1 MNESIVEM
9 CLEGNKLSNLL
20 TNESIKKLYNLFLKV
35 SEALKKIVKKVREI
49 LKNIIDNVDIDKYK
63 KFIKYQKRVKNRN
76 ELYIKRKQKY
86 GKGNK
91 NDKRKIKRI
100 NNKI

>member
-1 MNESIVEM
+1 MNKNVTDIY
-9 CLEGNKLSNLL
+9 LGKGLLS
-20 TNESIKKLYNLFLKV
+20 EDIEKIYDLFLKV
-35 SEALKKIVKKVREI
+35 SEALKKVVKKVREI

-86 GKGNK
+86 GKG
-91 NDKRKIKRI
+91 KRNEERRGKRI
-100 NNKI
+100 NREI